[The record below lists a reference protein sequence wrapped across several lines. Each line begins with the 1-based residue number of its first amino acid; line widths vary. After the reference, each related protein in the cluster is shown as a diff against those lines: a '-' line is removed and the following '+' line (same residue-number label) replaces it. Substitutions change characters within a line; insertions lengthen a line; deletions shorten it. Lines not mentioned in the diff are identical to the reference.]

1 MPEQSAAE
9 RVIEL
14 IADELLIDDESTITP
29 ETKLPSLG
37 DSLDRA
43 ELICRVE
50 EEFGVDISDEQAEE
64 FGTVAEL
71 VDYIQSANQP

>member
-1 MPEQSAAE
+1 MPEQSITE

-29 ETKLPSLG
+29 ETKLDSLG

-43 ELICRVE
+43 EMICRVE
-50 EEFGVDISDEQAEE
+50 EEFGLDISDEQAEE
-64 FGTVAEL
+64 FRTVAEL
-71 VDYIQSANQP
+71 VDYIQGAES